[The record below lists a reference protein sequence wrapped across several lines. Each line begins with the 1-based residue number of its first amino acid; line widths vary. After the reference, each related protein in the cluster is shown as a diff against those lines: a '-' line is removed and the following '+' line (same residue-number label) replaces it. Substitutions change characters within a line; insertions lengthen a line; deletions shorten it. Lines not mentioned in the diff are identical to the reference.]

1 MAEERMAEN
10 RRSVRCRLVYSGE
23 LNAIMEKN
31 KWDETDMYAHMHLVK
46 RRRERWQSKVLEY

>member
-23 LNAIMEKN
+23 LNADSDGWKE
-31 KWDETDMYAHMHLVK
+31 DTDDV
-46 RRRERWQSKVLEY
+46 